1 MKKFLIIIVFF
12 ISSCGYQ
19 PLYIKN
25 NDSELIFK
33 EINLLGNKQI
43 NRKIVSFVSIKEEK
57 NNDKL
62 NNLTLKSDENIDETS
77 KDSKGKVSTFKTNIE
92 VRLTISDKNG
102 IIREK
107 VFFKDFSYNNK
118 DNKFDL
124 IEYQKEI
131 KNNLIDKIIEEM
143 IVFFKIK

>member
-1 MKKFLIIIVFF
+1 MKKFFIIIVFF

-62 NNLTLKSDENIDETS
+62 NKLTLKSDENIDETS

>member
-33 EINLLGNKQI
+33 EINLLGSKHI

-131 KNNLIDKIIEEM
+131 KNNLIDKIIEEI

>member
-1 MKKFLIIIVFF
+1 MKKFFIIIVFF
-12 ISSCGYQ
+12 ISSCGQQ

-62 NNLTLKSDENIDETS
+62 NKLTLKSDENIDETS

-92 VRLTISDKNG
+92 VKLTISDKNG
-102 IIREK
+102 IIQEK

-131 KNNLIDKIIEEM
+131 KNNLVDKIIEEM